1 MLKFLLKKAG
11 TLALVF
17 LGITFL
23 SFCLTY
29 LAPSDAAQIQLNK
42 TGVAPTEELLEQ
54 TREEMGLNRPL
65 LVRYGDWL
73 IHVLR
78 GDMGTSLR
86 NESPVAEELLDAL
99 PYTAALTAV
108 SMAAVLLISVPVGIL
123 CAWKKDGFLD
133 GAVRLVTY
141 LFASLP
147 SFFLALV
154 ILYLFSVR
162 LGWLPVIGSGG
173 PAGIVMPALVLS
185 LSPYFSTSVTADL
198 PDFCVHPRDFSSR
211 VDMPPALLP
220 GEGFS
225 YTGCRFEMKY
235 SLKSLMRLT
244 VLPNISSLAQR
255 AIRIVSAPNISGTS
269 VRTVVPSWETIQSEK
284 RPSRGFAVMPE
295 KPSEPPHLR
304 PTLSSETGISSL
316 LSSAQASA
324 ISFS

>member
-185 LSPYFSTSVTADL
+185 LSMSAWYIRQVRGIVLGELSKGYVTGARARGVPERQILFSHV
-198 PDFCVHPRDFSSR
+198 
-211 VDMPPALLP
+211 
-220 GEGFS
+220 
-225 YTGCRFEMKY
+225 
-235 SLKSLMRLT
+235 LKNSMAPIMTLAG
-244 VLPNISSLAQR
+244 ISLA
-255 AIRIVSAPNISGTS
+255 GLF
-269 VRTVVPSWETIQSEK
+269 
-284 RPSRGFAVMPE
+284 G
-295 KPSEPPHLR
+295 
-304 PTLSSETGISSL
+304 G
-316 LSSAQASA
+316 SA
-324 ISFS
+324 IVENIFSWPGLGKLAMEAISARDYPVIQGYVVWLAAIFLFVNFLVELSYGLMDPRIRKRREGRA

>member
-108 SMAAVLLISVPVGIL
+108 SMAAVLLISVSVGIL

-185 LSPYFSTSVTADL
+185 LSMSAWYIRQVRGIVLGELSKGYVTGARARGVPERQIL
-198 PDFCVHPRDFSSR
+198 FFPRS
-211 VDMPPALLP
+211 
-220 GEGFS
+220 
-225 YTGCRFEMKY
+225 
-235 SLKSLMRLT
+235 
-244 VLPNISSLAQR
+244 
-255 AIRIVSAPNISGTS
+255 
-269 VRTVVPSWETIQSEK
+269 
-284 RPSRGFAVMPE
+284 
-295 KPSEPPHLR
+295 
-304 PTLSSETGISSL
+304 
-316 LSSAQASA
+316 
-324 ISFS
+324 

>member
-185 LSPYFSTSVTADL
+185 LSMSAWYIRQVRGIVLGELSKGYVTGARARGVPERQILFSHV
-198 PDFCVHPRDFSSR
+198 
-211 VDMPPALLP
+211 
-220 GEGFS
+220 
-225 YTGCRFEMKY
+225 
-235 SLKSLMRLT
+235 LKNSMAPIMTLAG
-244 VLPNISSLAQR
+244 ISLA
-255 AIRIVSAPNISGTS
+255 GLF
-269 VRTVVPSWETIQSEK
+269 
-284 RPSRGFAVMPE
+284 G
-295 KPSEPPHLR
+295 
-304 PTLSSETGISSL
+304 G
-316 LSSAQASA
+316 SA
-324 ISFS
+324 IVENIFSWPGLGKLAMEAISARDYPVIQGYVVWLAAIFLFVNFLVELSYGLMDPRMRKRREGRA

>member
-86 NESPVAEELLDAL
+86 NESPVAEELLDGL

-185 LSPYFSTSVTADL
+185 LSMSAWYIRQVRGIVLGELSKGYVTGARARGVPERQILFSHV
-198 PDFCVHPRDFSSR
+198 
-211 VDMPPALLP
+211 
-220 GEGFS
+220 
-225 YTGCRFEMKY
+225 
-235 SLKSLMRLT
+235 LKNSMAPIMTLAG
-244 VLPNISSLAQR
+244 ISLA
-255 AIRIVSAPNISGTS
+255 GLF
-269 VRTVVPSWETIQSEK
+269 
-284 RPSRGFAVMPE
+284 G
-295 KPSEPPHLR
+295 
-304 PTLSSETGISSL
+304 G
-316 LSSAQASA
+316 SA
-324 ISFS
+324 IVENIFSWPGLGKLAMEAISARDYPVIQGYVVWLAAIFLFVNFLVELSYGLMDPRIRKRREGRA